1 MEDNGKN
8 NVIVVT
14 EKKRKT
20 TTNSQLRLDNHFSNV
35 SNK

>member
-20 TTNSQLRLDNHFSNV
+20 TTNSQLRLDNDFSDV
-35 SNK
+35 SN